1 MATKPPNIFSQMKAL
16 FKSLSPA
23 KLLVLLTVVGATLA
37 GLILMTVWTGAPDF
51 QILYSNL
58 TPEDAGE
65 MVSKLKEQKIPY
77 QIAGNGKTL
86 LVPKEMIYET
96 RLSLANEGLPQG
108 SGVGFEIFDNTTL
121 GMTEFVQN
129 VNYQRALQGELS
141 RTINGFDEVE
151 SSRVHIVMPSKSLF
165 IEDEEPPTASVV
177 LKLRR
182 GRRLTEEQIKGIV
195 HLVSA
200 SVSQL
205 DPENVTIVDNY
216 GKTLAG
222 SKDRSTTAKLSL
234 DQLEYQDK
242 VEKGLEK
249 RLETMLDKVLGQGK
263 TISRVSCS
271 FDFRQHEKTEEV
283 FDPNGKVVRSEKI
296 LNTISNA
303 PEAVATGV
311 PGVASNVPSEK
322 IETSRSTGGTSEKPG
337 YQKEDKTMNYEIGKV
352 TSRTI
357 EPLGRIERIS
367 VAVVI
372 DGTHELV
379 KGEENEEEWKYTPR
393 TQEEIKK
400 IEDIVKR
407 AVNFDAERGDEIEVV
422 NIPFEVAKKMES
434 EEEISEEGWLS
445 MLERHKGY
453 FKYVSLAIF
462 LIFSFLF
469 VVKPLM
475 RWLTS
480 APSGGAEMLKQ
491 LPMTVEEIE
500 RGYGEGAKRLP
511 YRDRALAMLT
521 GEDESTMMVAREW
534 LTEK

>member
-1 MATKPPNIFSQMKAL
+1 MGTKPPDIFTQIRAL
-16 FKSLSPA
+16 FKSLSA
-23 KLLVLLTVVGATLA
+23 GRLIVLLSLIGATIT
-37 GLILMTVWTGAPDF
+37 GLILMTMWTGTPDF
-51 QILYSNL
+51 QLLYSNL

-65 MVSKLKEQKIPY
+65 IVTKLKEQKIPY
-77 QIAGNGKTL
+77 QIASNGKAL
-86 LVPKEMIYET
+86 MVPKEMIYET

-108 SGVGFEIFDNTTL
+108 GGVGFEIFDNTTL

-182 GRRLTEEQIKGIV
+182 GRRLNENQIRGIV

-200 SVSQL
+200 SISHL
-205 DPENVTIVDNY
+205 NPENVTIVDNF
-216 GKTLAG
+216 GKMLAG
-222 SKDRSTTAKLSL
+222 SEDKSTTAQLSS
-234 DQLEYQDK
+234 DQLEYQEK
-242 VEKGLEK
+242 VEKGLER
-249 RLETMLDKVLGQGK
+249 RLETMLEKVLGSGK
-263 TISRVSCS
+263 AIPRVSCS
-271 FDFRQHEKTEEV
+271 FDFRRHEKTEEI

-296 LNTISNA
+296 LNTISNTS
-303 PEAVATGV
+303 EAVAMGV
-311 PGVASNVPSEK
+311 PGVASNISSEK
-322 IETSRSTGGTSEKPG
+322 IGTSGSAGRTSEKPG
-337 YQKEDKTMNYEIGKV
+337 YQKEDRTMNYEIGKV
-352 TSRTI
+352 TSHTI

-367 VAVVI
+367 VAVVV

-393 TQEEIKK
+393 SQEEMKK

-407 AVNFDAERGDEIEVV
+407 AVNFDAERGDEIDVV
-422 NIPFEVAKKMES
+422 NIPFESAKVKQG
-434 EEEISEEGWLS
+434 EEEIIEEGWVS
-445 MLERHKGY
+445 KLEQHKGY
-453 FKYVSLAIF
+453 FKYAFMAVF

-469 VVKPLM
+469 VVKPLV

-480 APSGGAEMLKQ
+480 APSGGAEMFKQ

-500 RGYGEGAKRLP
+500 RGYGEGAKKLP

-521 GEDESTMMVAREW
+521 GEDESTMLVARDW